1 MSVPFVNASVQG
13 ELSAPPDQIFGQIP
27 ASGLDGI
34 AFLDFAYESA
44 GHSTHRVDGLLV
56 GTWQDTWQDTWHDTW
71 HGTWHAAGPEDR
83 HSVRRTRLTFCDG
96 AVPDERDGDAF
107 VLRGPSYV
115 GSTRWSGPCR
125 GRYLA
130 YMPAAVERMI
140 EAPLSQAEIPTL
152 TSDLSERMS
161 VFHLLAA
168 LGQEAGG
175 HDTAADALLVDSV
188 ALAVLRASGALVSP
202 GPRRSAALTARQ
214 ARRVRDLV
222 AERIDAPLSLR
233 EMAEAAGLSEGY
245 FVRAFKGSFG
255 VTPYQYVLRERVTL
269 AQSLIRSGTVSLGEA
284 AKRAGF
290 PDARRMGRT
299 FRKVIGRSPTEAARL
314 QRA

>member
-13 ELSAPPDQIFGQIP
+13 ELSAQPDQIFGQIP

-34 AFLDFAYESA
+34 AFLDFAYASA

-56 GTWQDTWQDTWHDTW
+56 GTW
-71 HGTWHAAGPEDR
+71 HGIPHAVGTEDR
-83 HSVRRTRLTFCDG
+83 DRRTRLTFCDG
-96 AVPDERDGDAF
+96 GVPDERADDVF
-107 VLRGPSYV
+107 VLRGPGYG
-115 GSTRWSGPCR
+115 GSTHWSGPCR

-140 EAPLSQAEIPTL
+140 EAPLSQAEIPAL

-168 LGQEAGG
+168 LGQEAAG

-188 ALAVLRASGALVSP
+188 ALAVLRASGALTLP

-233 EMAEAAGLSEGY
+233 EMAQAAGLSESY

-255 VTPYQYVLRERVTL
+255 LTPYQYVLRERVTL

-284 AKRAGF
+284 ARRAGF

-314 QRA
+314 

>member
-44 GHSTHRVDGLLV
+44 GYSTHRVDGLLV
-56 GTWQDTWQDTWHDTW
+56 GTWQGTRQDTQQGTRHDTRPS
-71 HGTWHAAGPEDR
+71 AGPQDR
-83 HSVRRTRLTFCDG
+83 DGDRATRLTFCEG
-96 AVPDERDGDAF
+96 GVPDERTDDVF
-107 VLRGPSYV
+107 VLRGPGYG

-140 EAPLSQAEIPTL
+140 EAPLSQTEIATL

-168 LGQEAGG
+168 LGQEAAGN
-175 HDTAADALLVDSV
+175 DTAADALLVDSV
-188 ALAVLRASGALVSP
+188 ALAVLRASGALTLP

-233 EMAEAAGLSEGY
+233 EMAQAAGLSESY

-255 VTPYQYVLRERVTL
+255 LTPYQYVLRERVTL

-314 QRA
+314 

>member
-13 ELSAPPDQIFGQIP
+13 DLSAPPDQIFGQIP

-34 AFLDFAYESA
+34 AFLDFAYESE
-44 GHSTHRVDGLLV
+44 GCSTHRVDGLLV
-56 GTWQDTWQDTWHDTW
+56 GTWQ
-71 HGTWHAAGPEDR
+71 GTLREGTLREGTLR
-83 HSVRRTRLTFCDG
+83 EGTLRGGKRTRLSFSGSAT
-96 AVPDERDGDAF
+96 DERSDERAGEAF
-107 VLRGPSYV
+107 VRRGPGYA
-115 GSTRWSGPCR
+115 GTTCWSGACR

-130 YMPAAVERMI
+130 FMPAAVERMTQ
-140 EAPLSQAEIPTL
+140 APLSQTRIDSVTC
-152 TSDLSERMS
+152 DLAERMT

-175 HDTAADALLVDSV
+175 HDSAADALLVDSV
-188 ALAVLRASGALVSP
+188 ALAVLRASGALSEP
-202 GPRRSAALTARQ
+202 APRKSAALSPRQ
-214 ARRVRDLV
+214 ARQVRDLV
-222 AERIDAPLSLR
+222 AARLGTPLSLR
-233 EMAEAAGLSEGY
+233 EMAEAAGLSESY

-269 AQSLIRSGTVSLGEA
+269 AQSLIRSGTVSLSEA
-284 AKRAGF
+284 AARAGF

-299 FRKVIGRSPTEAARL
+299 FRKMVGRSPTGSTRL

>member
-13 ELSAPPDQIFGQIP
+13 ELSASPDQIFGQIP
-27 ASGLDGI
+27 ASGLDGV

-44 GHSTHRVDGLLV
+44 GYSTHRVDGLLV
-56 GTWQDTWQDTWHDTW
+56 GTWQGTSHNTWRNPWHP
-71 HGTWHAAGPEDR
+71 GPEDR
-83 HSVRRTRLTFCDG
+83 PGDRPTRLTFRDG
-96 AVPDERDGDAF
+96 AMPDERADERIADAF
-107 VLRGPSYV
+107 VLRGPGFV
-115 GSTRWSGPCR
+115 GSTAWSGPCR

-152 TSDLSERMS
+152 TDDLSERMS

-188 ALAVLRASGALVSP
+188 ALAVLRVSGALAP
-202 GPRRSAALTARQ
+202 PNPRRNAALTARQ

-222 AERIDAPLSLR
+222 AARIDAPLSLR

-269 AQSLIRSGTVSLGEA
+269 AQSLIRSGTVSS
-284 AKRAGF
+284 
-290 PDARRMGRT
+290 ARRPSVRAFPMRG
-299 FRKVIGRSPTEAARL
+299 GWGAPSAR
-314 QRA
+314 

>member
-13 ELSAPPDQIFGQIP
+13 ELSAPPDAILGQIP

-34 AFLDFAYESA
+34 AFLDFAYEAA
-44 GHSTHRVDGLLV
+44 GRSTHRIDGLLV
-56 GTWQDTWQDTWHDTW
+56 GTWHGGW
-71 HGTWHAAGPEDR
+71 HGL
-83 HSVRRTRLTFCDG
+83 RRTTLTFSGG
-96 AVPDERDGDAF
+96 APTGNGRRDEHTGEAF
-107 VLRGPSYV
+107 VLRGPGYA

-130 YMPAAVERMI
+130 FMPAAVERMT
-140 EAPLSQAEIPTL
+140 EASLSHLPIDAVTC
-152 TSDLSERMS
+152 DLAERMTVS
-161 VFHLLAA
+161 HLLAA
-168 LGQEAGG
+168 LGQEASG
-175 HDTAADALLVDSV
+175 HDSAADALLVDSV
-188 ALAVLRASGALVSP
+188 ALAVLRASGALSALA
-202 GPRRSAALTARQ
+202 PRRSAVLSHRQ

-222 AERIDAPLSLR
+222 AARIGTPLSLR
-233 EMAEAAGLSEGY
+233 EMAETAGLSEGY

-269 AQSLIRSGTVSLGEA
+269 AQSLIRSGTVSLSEA
-284 AKRAGF
+284 ATRAGF

-299 FRKVIGRSPTEAARL
+299 FRKIIGRSPTGSARL

>member
-13 ELSAPPDQIFGQIP
+13 ELSASPDQIFGQIP
-27 ASGLDGI
+27 ASGLDGV

-44 GHSTHRVDGLLV
+44 GYSTHRVDGLLV
-56 GTWQDTWQDTWHDTW
+56 GTWQGTSHNTWRNPWHP
-71 HGTWHAAGPEDR
+71 GPEDR
-83 HSVRRTRLTFCDG
+83 PSDRPTRLTFRDG
-96 AVPDERDGDAF
+96 AMPNERADKRIADAF
-107 VLRGPSYV
+107 VLRGPGFV
-115 GSTRWSGPCR
+115 GSTAWSGPCR

-152 TSDLSERMS
+152 TDDLSERMS

-188 ALAVLRASGALVSP
+188 ALAVLRVSGALAP
-202 GPRRSAALTARQ
+202 PNPRRNAALTARQ

-222 AERIDAPLSLR
+222 AARIDAPLSLR

>member
-13 ELSAPPDQIFGQIP
+13 ELSASPDQIFGQIP
-27 ASGLDGI
+27 ASGLDGV

-44 GHSTHRVDGLLV
+44 GYSTHRVDGLLV
-56 GTWQDTWQDTWHDTW
+56 GTWQGTSHNTWRNPWHP
-71 HGTWHAAGPEDR
+71 GPEDR
-83 HSVRRTRLTFCDG
+83 PGDRPTRLTFREG
-96 AVPDERDGDAF
+96 AMPDERADERIADAF
-107 VLRGPSYV
+107 VLRGPGFV
-115 GSTRWSGPCR
+115 GSTAWSGPCR

-152 TSDLSERMS
+152 TDDLSERMS

-188 ALAVLRASGALVSP
+188 ALAVLRVSGALAP
-202 GPRRSAALTARQ
+202 PNPRRNAALTARQ

-222 AERIDAPLSLR
+222 AARIDAPLSLR